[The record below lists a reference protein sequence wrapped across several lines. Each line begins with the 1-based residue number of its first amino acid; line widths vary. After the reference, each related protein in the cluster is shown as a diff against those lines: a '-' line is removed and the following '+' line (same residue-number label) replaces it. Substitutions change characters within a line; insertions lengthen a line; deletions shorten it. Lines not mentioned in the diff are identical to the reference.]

1 MMASNPPNLRYDG
14 TEIGR
19 DSDYQL
25 ADEQRQEGGFRKMLG
40 GKVSSAAVLAGLIVG
55 GVGLAWA
62 TGFLTPETE
71 EVSAITDLDDD
82 GNAPNQF
89 LEDPLEGLT
98 PNPATVAGQ
107 VPADGTTVPSL
118 DGTPAPNQPN
128 AQTLAEAREAR
139 RLAAEEARLA
149 KMRAPVMVQ
158 QVGFQRASS
167 QSQAGPL
174 GVAQGLLAQDQNAAA
189 AQPQQTGLDAQIQT
203 STIRRIDAGPLTDRN
218 FLITAGTMIPCVMQT
233 AIDTTQVGLVSCIVS
248 RTVLSDNGNV
258 VLLEKGTKVLGQY
271 QGGIQQG
278 QARLFISW
286 NRAVTPK
293 GIAISLASPAADPL
307 GRSGLDGET
316 ETFFWKRFGGS
327 LLLSVLGD
335 LSAIA
340 SNAVTDADETTNVPN
355 RAAEVALQNTI
366 NIQPILTAAQG
377 KEVTI
382 FVANDLD
389 FSTIYNLQLKR

>member
-1 MMASNPPNLRYDG
+1 MAQESHLQYDG
-14 TEIGR
+14 TELGR
-19 DSDYQL
+19 DSDYQV
-25 ADEQRQEGGFRKMLG
+25 ADEQRQEGGFRKLLG
-40 GKVSSAAVLAGLIVG
+40 GRVSSGAILAGVIALAL
-55 GVGLAWA
+55 GLAWS
-62 TGFLTPETE
+62 TGFLDSNTE

-82 GNAPNQF
+82 DNAPNQF
-89 LEDPLEGLT
+89 VEDPLEGLT

-107 VPADGTTVPSL
+107 VPGDDTTVPSL
-118 DGTPAPNQPN
+118 DGTPAPGQPN
-128 AQTLAEAREAR
+128 AQTAAQAREAR
-139 RLAAEEARLA
+139 QLAAEQARLA

-158 QVGFQRASS
+158 KVEFQRQSS
-167 QSQAGPL
+167 QNPASGPL
-174 GVAQGLLAQDQNAAA
+174 SPVAEILAQGQNGAGAP
-189 AQPQQTGLDAQIQT
+189 PQQTGLDAAIQT
-203 STIRRIDAGPLTDRN
+203 STIRRIGAGQLTDRN
-218 FLITAGTMIPCVMQT
+218 FLVTAGTMIPCVMQT

-293 GIAISLASPAADPL
+293 GVAINLASPAADPL
-307 GRSGLDGET
+307 GRSGLDGQT

-366 NIQPILTAAQG
+366 NIQPILTASQG

-389 FSTIYNLQLKR
+389 FSTVYRLRLKR

>member
-1 MMASNPPNLRYDG
+1 MAQESHLQYDG
-14 TEIGR
+14 TELGR
-19 DSDYQL
+19 DSDYQV
-25 ADEQRQEGGFRKMLG
+25 ADEQRQEGGFRKLLG
-40 GKVSSAAVLAGLIVG
+40 GKISSGAILAGVIVLAL
-55 GVGLAWA
+55 GLAWS
-62 TGFLTPETE
+62 TGFLDSNTE
-71 EVSAITDLDDD
+71 EISAITDLDDD
-82 GNAPNQF
+82 DNAPNQF
-89 LEDPLEGLT
+89 VEDPLEGLT

-107 VPADGTTVPSL
+107 VPGDGTTVPSL
-118 DGTPAPNQPN
+118 DGTPAPGQPN
-128 AQTLAEAREAR
+128 AQTAAQAREAR
-139 RLAAEEARLA
+139 RLAAEQARLA

-158 QVGFQRASS
+158 KVEFQRQSS
-167 QSQAGPL
+167 QNPASGPL
-174 GVAQGLLAQDQNAAA
+174 SPVAGILAQSQNGAGAL
-189 AQPQQTGLDAQIQT
+189 PQQTGLDAAIQT
-203 STIRRIDAGPLTDRN
+203 STIRRIGAGQLTDRN
-218 FLITAGTMIPCVMQT
+218 FLVTAGTMIPCVMQT

-293 GIAISLASPAADPL
+293 GVAINLASPAADPL
-307 GRSGLDGET
+307 GRSGLDGQT

-366 NIQPILTAAQG
+366 NIQPILTVSQG

-389 FSTIYNLQLKR
+389 FSTVYRLRLKR